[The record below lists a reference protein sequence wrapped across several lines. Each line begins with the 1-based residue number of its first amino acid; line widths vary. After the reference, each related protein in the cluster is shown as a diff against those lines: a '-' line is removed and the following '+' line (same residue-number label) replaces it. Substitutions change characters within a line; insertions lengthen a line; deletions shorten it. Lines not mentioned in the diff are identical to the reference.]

1 MKLIPI
7 NFESA
12 SPSTRFPAT
21 DTIIIAKNILVKL
34 LTREL
39 ERMAPK
45 DKEDRLKAAAT
56 IIVIMNAP
64 VIGKPIR
71 AAK

>member
-7 NFESA
+7 NVESA
-12 SPSTRFPAT
+12 SPSTLFPAT
-21 DTIIIAKNILVKL
+21 DTIIIAKNILVKR

-39 ERMAPK
+39 ERMTPK

-56 IIVIMNAP
+56 IIVITKATVM
-64 VIGKPIR
+64 GKPIR